1 MSGSEQE
8 NQIESLLSLFLMND
22 FQCTFALRNR
32 FTLVTEG
39 ICIII
44 KQRKWADVR
53 RHYLTT
59 HWK

>member
-8 NQIESLLSLFLMND
+8 NQIESLLSLFLTND

-39 ICIII
+39 RLHIV
-44 KQRKWADVR
+44 KQEKKSKEKNEQ
-53 RHYLTT
+53 T
-59 HWK
+59 